1 VLGVAAQFGGPGVK
15 LVWQRPTGSGHVVV
29 LRARGDQGRGT
40 VVFRGSAASF
50 RDLSPRPCAVYR
62 YMIVNYDRHGHPSTG
77 VPTSVV
83 TPGCT

>member
-1 VLGVAAQFGGPGVK
+1 VK

-29 LRARGDQGRGT
+29 LRARGDQGHGT

-50 RDLSPRPCAVYR
+50 RDLSPRTCTAYR
-62 YMIVNYDRHGHPSTG
+62 YTIVNYDRRGHRSTG

-83 TPGCT
+83 TAGCT